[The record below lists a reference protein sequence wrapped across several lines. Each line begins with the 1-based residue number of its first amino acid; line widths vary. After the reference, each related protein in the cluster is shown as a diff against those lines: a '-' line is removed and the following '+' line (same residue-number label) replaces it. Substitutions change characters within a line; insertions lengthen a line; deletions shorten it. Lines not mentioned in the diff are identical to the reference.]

1 MRTPSRLLL
10 LFLLLP
16 FIGFAQTR
24 LLTVEEAT
32 GMNPKLN
39 AASLGQLQWRSAGQY
54 VYVVKNCLVG
64 GTPGKT
70 VRDTLVRLYELNVL
84 MKIDHQDTLKRF
96 PAVTFLNAGQ
106 FYFTSANKLFLCDI
120 MKNSVTVENSWPEK
134 TENLDID
141 KSGKLVAYTL
151 KNNLYISKGGRETAV
166 SDEKNPGIVYGSNR
180 VHRNEF
186 GIDKGTF
193 WSPDGQQ
200 LAFYRMDETMV
211 ADYPLVDI
219 TPRIAAV
226 NPTKYPMAGMT
237 SHKVTVGV
245 YDRSS
250 GKTTYLQTASSPS
263 VDSAL
268 RTEYLTNITW
278 SPDGKFIYIA
288 TLNRDQNFMQLNRYE
303 AATGKFIR
311 TLFEEQNKTYVEPLQ
326 GPKFLAG
333 DPGKFIWE
341 SRRDGFNHLY
351 LYDTDGNLIR
361 QLTKGPWEV
370 TELLKSDGPLSK
382 AWFLCNKDNPLGR
395 QLYQAD
401 LKNGNLTGIT
411 KMPGS
416 HIAKISEDGACI
428 LDTYSSTSVARQT
441 DLLDSKGIPLQTLLA
456 NDNPLK
462 DFNLGET
469 TIFTLKSEDNSDLYC
484 RLIKPAGFDPAK
496 RYPVIIYVYGGP
508 HSQLITDTWLGG
520 AGLFLNYLA
529 DLGYVVFTL
538 DNRGTSYRGR
548 DFEQAVFRNL
558 GVKEVSDQMA
568 GVNYLKSLAFVDSTR
583 IGINGWSYGGFM
595 TISMFLKHP
604 GTFKVAV
611 CGGPVI
617 DWKYYEVMYGE
628 RYMDTPESNPA
639 GYKNACLLNYVKDLK
654 GKLLIIQDDQDGTVV
669 PQNSF
674 SFLKK
679 CVDEGKQVDF
689 FMYPGHE
696 HNVRG
701 KDRVHLNQKMTLYFQ
716 ENL

>member
-326 GPKFLAG
+326 GPKFLAERLIVFHQNG
-333 DPGKFIWE
+333 VSMFEGGYQRFLDKNGWE
-341 SRRDGFNHLY
+341 DESPETAQLPVSASVDRLSSKQIRKLRSEIITRRS
-351 LYDTDGNLIR
+351 
-361 QLTKGPWEV
+361 KS
-370 TELLKSDGPLSK
+370 LKPMETRLSAIEKDIEHHEAQIADFSHAMTAATQENDGPRIVKLS
-382 AWFLCNKDNPLGR
+382 
-395 QLYQAD
+395 Q
-401 LKNGNLTGIT
+401 
-411 KMPGS
+411 
-416 HIAKISEDGACI
+416 KIH
-428 LDTYSSTSVARQT
+428 
-441 DLLDSKGIPLQTLLA
+441 
-456 NDNPLK
+456 
-462 DFNLGET
+462 
-469 TIFTLKSEDNSDLYC
+469 
-484 RLIKPAGFDPAK
+484 
-496 RYPVIIYVYGGP
+496 
-508 HSQLITDTWLGG
+508 HSQQRIES
-520 AGLFLNYLA
+520 LFGELEALTA
-529 DLGYVVFTL
+529 
-538 DNRGTSYRGR
+538 SYEAEKKL
-548 DFEQAVFRNL
+548 F
-558 GVKEVSDQMA
+558 DQRL
-568 GVNYLKSLAFVDSTR
+568 VE
-583 IGINGWSYGGFM
+583 I
-595 TISMFLKHP
+595 
-604 GTFKVAV
+604 
-611 CGGPVI
+611 
-617 DWKYYEVMYGE
+617 
-628 RYMDTPESNPA
+628 ES
-639 GYKNACLLNYVKDLK
+639 
-654 GKLLIIQDDQDGTVV
+654 I
-669 PQNSF
+669 
-674 SFLKK
+674 
-679 CVDEGKQVDF
+679 
-689 FMYPGHE
+689 
-696 HNVRG
+696 
-701 KDRVHLNQKMTLYFQ
+701 
-716 ENL
+716 